1 MEKAIQIV
9 LHILPKEIDE
19 LERLCDQLHRGSFY
33 LLPEDKV
40 ILDVTLNLSDKITDW
55 KNSKIPKEFFIEKF
69 NGIKLRADWTHKNL
83 FEINDTD
90 YCLGCNDKRRNSIR
104 NHADQVSH
112 ILYLDPDVSAPIF
125 ALPYLFRSIENI
137 KNEYYLVTAQI
148 VKMWDNSWDPIVNSR
163 YIDRRCDEHMYK
175 EFDPY
180 IIDKEF
186 LDNSNVNVKQL
197 DTFKFGG
204 GWTYNLFSSNLLKF
218 IDIPDEL
225 GPYGL
230 DDTFVFQCAM
240 MMAQKGYDVRQYV
253 MENMLVCENRRYKD
267 VIKSNPY
274 TKLLTNKMTD
284 EEKQR
289 FTKNYHEHYQSCIN
303 RFVSKL

>member
-1 MEKAIQIV
+1 M
-9 LHILPKEIDE
+9 
-19 LERLCDQLHRGSFY
+19 
-33 LLPEDKV
+33 
-40 ILDVTLNLSDKITDW
+40 
-55 KNSKIPKEFFIEKF
+55 
-69 NGIKLRADWTHKNL
+69 
-83 FEINDTD
+83 
-90 YCLGCNDKRRNSIR
+90 
-104 NHADQVSH
+104 
-112 ILYLDPDVSAPIF
+112 DPDVSAPIF

-289 FTKNYHEHYQSCIN
+289 FTKNSHEHYQSCIN